1 MFPKYK
7 INYFHLW
14 LSLYFY
20 FEYSKSIGYSIFIC
34 ILTLYCYN
42 YWSTER
48 KVRYMLPVVESY
60 ICLVFPLCIVLN
72 VFSCNWK
79 CILWLLTST
88 TYQYK
93 ISPWVYRACSVPPVS
108 FSIDHLCSRVTYEG
122 GIRGVAEPWGMN
134 EKVSWCSRSSFTTQW
149 FPLQKP
155 EVYLNTSV
163 SWMNFDP
170 CSSIHPWTAKSAFC
184 WMLSSGVKRPE
195 EDVFSLSQLKQR
207 IPEFVLQIRV
217 EPYSL

>member
-34 ILTLYCYN
+34 ILTLYCYH

-93 ISPWVYRACSVPPVS
+93 ISPWVYRACFVPPVS

-122 GIRGVAEPWGMN
+122 VRLLSHEEWMKKFLGVLEAH
-134 EKVSWCSRSSFTTQW
+134 SRLSG
-149 FPLQKP
+149 FPYRSPRYIWIHPFHGWTLIHAVQ
-155 EVYLNTSV
+155 
-163 SWMNFDP
+163 
-170 CSSIHPWTAKSAFC
+170 SIHE
-184 WMLSSGVKRPE
+184 LQN
-195 EDVFSLSQLKQR
+195 QLFAECFHQG
-207 IPEFVLQIRV
+207 
-217 EPYSL
+217 